1 MPFTRMSFKTAFLLC
16 IGLTLVPVHGGK
28 KVSDDKERTKLP
40 EFLSELDLASIEA
53 SEEDIKDLK
62 KVVKRLAPEK
72 NGEYQIYQGVTG
84 QPGVDFPVL
93 TTIPTTS
100 FTCRG
105 VKGGYY
111 ADLETNCQVFHICD
125 NGRKISFLCPNGT
138 IFQQSQLICD
148 WWFKVDCSRS
158 TELYEQSAELLAE
171 EERKRNDAKKI
182 SSEYHRTSEEENGQN
197 NYQYVDYDGRQ
208 NGRSNP
214 FSQTANQNQIQD
226 NQNKNQPYRQNL
238 DYNQPSGRQNQFA
251 QNYKPKD
258 LQDLSEGNTNFN
270 QQKQSTVFPN
280 NHQSRNRQQNQLID
294 DRKEK
299 SKQLNDYDHRGGRKY
314 QISDQGQGKNDKQ
327 ASRNSKS
334 KSFTDA
340 NYNGITQKATPS
352 YTETTTFRT
361 TSPNPI
367 REFQQMAESAAFVN
381 NRGNRFNK
389 IYSTS
394 QYNTYYNNRATSSDN
409 SQKST
414 STPNENNNPTT
425 MKPKVGSIPPFPGPT
440 FTPIFKPRITSSD
453 KRGPTTTPRSQ
464 STTDGFAYNN
474 KNAQNYK
481 QLPNDDRQKT
491 ISSTQRT
498 YVSTD
503 YYKQNP
509 TTIVPTTIYDST
521 YTNYYDNPTTG
532 NYQDESFTTLRP
544 PTENYYNSATGFH
557 QNSKS
562 RDYQNSGTGTYQN
575 YETRPNQNSEAYKNS
590 PTVYNQNSA
599 TEAYRQNSA
608 TGNFTGITYVDNT
621 VTPSAT
627 VFSQQ
632 PQGFESPK
640 TYRDGERNDIQYSTK
655 NPSRS
660 SQIYQLNSIVNAA
673 TEKSF
678 IENSVTNKPDLDF
691 SNRQGKSSTSRPYV
705 PFTKNYAYTTVAS
718 ATTQKPNIYTATVP
732 PYDSNNRGSFNDLV
746 PNSKAS
752 YSPSRSGTGATY
764 LPKQTTTKVSS
775 VTKKP
780 ILDDRPKNE
789 KEHVLNMIQSLQ
801 GLEETNSNGN
811 RSGLN
816 IPSSSGPSTLH
827 SLALYFA
834 TAGDNS
840 GLANISDFTQNLEQ
854 KNEASKNGNKTVELP
869 TSILTQHTIN
879 SYIDLFNL
887 NNALENNTAVLLE
900 DTSGELNA
908 SNDFEDDLDIQ
919 QSEGPLNAA
928 KKSNSTK
935 LRELAQ
941 VFTHALSAYL
951 QDPETFKKVLTEIR
965 PTEPSL
971 SSEDENAE
979 NTLSPTTTE
988 EYPSVTKEKDEVLDF
1003 SDDSNTARRRR
1014 PTTPYPN
1021 QPTNY
1026 IAETNQEGSTDYFTT
1041 SVTSSI
1047 SQYSTT
1053 QIPNANNRESPN
1065 GNDNFAFQVNSV
1077 LQENRNLNDDSLIPS
1092 NSLNDYENYFPETN
1106 KANYRNNSREPYGK
1120 NLKPFDAVPITNY
1133 VPSTTPGSFFQTE
1146 EQRGFYDRNRPQQE
1160 LTPPALPTSQN
1171 PYQTNKL
1178 SNQNTNSNY
1187 RSENQNSI
1195 PSTTEP
1201 FRIRYYDTPKN
1212 HETLVTATN
1221 VHSSYRNELD
1231 NKLRSS
1237 GRSNSVF
1244 NTKDTRP
1251 VYTTTTTP
1259 VETSSDHWTSSPEV
1273 TRLWETTVFLD
1284 PQRINHDLIHDQLS
1298 TSGPRLADPTQFNT
1312 NPSQELLATEA
1323 SNGVTPQNFITDS
1336 STPWQWSPNDNDS
1349 PTTFTLLPS
1358 AYSTENTATPNP
1370 TYTTIA
1376 TVTSSVTSN
1385 QASET
1390 HIPNSVINITEN
1402 EIEKAQE
1409 MFGKLNTSSSN
1420 TLMKVMKQADN
1431 NSTVRQLVLL
1441 LISHCNGPMN
1451 KTMEEEKE
1459 NLLNALL
1466 KLPVNEFT
1474 SEESR
1479 EIIAG
1484 IGRLN
1489 LPLGNN
1495 EGGKSDKSRIIQTF
1509 IAVTEPSIT
1518 TFRNR
1523 QGRKFKS
1530 TTPVPDTQ
1538 YHSSS
1543 NPAIAESRSALVED
1557 ETSISDSRALEL
1569 LRSLYS
1575 IAAKWG

>member
-1 MPFTRMSFKTAFLLC
+1 M
-16 IGLTLVPVHGGK
+16 
-28 KVSDDKERTKLP
+28 
-40 EFLSELDLASIEA
+40 
-53 SEEDIKDLK
+53 
-62 KVVKRLAPEK
+62 
-72 NGEYQIYQGVTG
+72 
-84 QPGVDFPVL
+84 
-93 TTIPTTS
+93 
-100 FTCRG
+100 
-105 VKGGYY
+105 
-111 ADLETNCQVFHICD
+111 
-125 NGRKISFLCPNGT
+125 CPNGT

-171 EERKRNDAKKI
+171 EERKRNEAKKI

-197 NYQYVDYDGRQ
+197 NFQYVDYDGRQ

-214 FSQTANQNQIQD
+214 FSQTAIQNQIQD
-226 NQNKNQPYRQNL
+226 NQNNKNQPYRQNL
-238 DYNQPSGRQNQFA
+238 DYSQGRQNQFS
-251 QNYKPKD
+251 QEYKPKD

-270 QQKQSTVFPN
+270 QQKQSTIFPN
-280 NHQSRNRQQNQLID
+280 QSRSRQQNQLID

-299 SKQLNDYDHRGGRKY
+299 SKQNDYDHRGGRKY
-314 QISDQGQGKNDKQ
+314 QSSDQGKTDKQ
-327 ASRNSKS
+327 VSRNSKS
-334 KSFTDA
+334 KSFTENG
-340 NYNGITQKATPS
+340 NYNGITKATPS

-367 REFQQMAESAAFVN
+367 KEFQQMAESAAFVN

-389 IYSTS
+389 VFSTS
-394 QYNTYYNNRATSSDN
+394 QYNTYYNNRASAEN
-409 SQKST
+409 LQKST
-414 STPNENNNPTT
+414 TNENYSPTT
-425 MKPKVGSIPPFPGPT
+425 VKPKVGSIPPFPGPT
-440 FTPIFKPRITSSD
+440 FTPIFKPRLTSSD

-464 STTDGFAYNN
+464 TTDGFAYNN

-481 QLPNDDRQKT
+481 QVPNEDRLK
-491 ISSTQRT
+491 IVPSTQRT
-498 YVSTD
+498 YVNTD
-503 YYKQNP
+503 YYRQNP
-509 TTIVPTTIYDST
+509 TTVPSTIFDST
-521 YTNYYDNPTTG
+521 SNYYDNPTTG
-532 NYQDESFTTLRP
+532 SYQDEPFTTLRP
-544 PTENYYNSATGFH
+544 VTET
-557 QNSKS
+557 
-562 RDYQNSGTGTYQN
+562 YQNSPTHQNYQANSGTYQN
-575 YETRPNQNSEAYKNS
+575 SPNQNY
-590 PTVYNQNSA
+590 A

-608 TGNFTGITYVDNT
+608 VYNAGSEKQGNFTAITYVDNT

-627 VFSQQ
+627 VLSQQ

-640 TYRDGERNDIQYSTK
+640 NYQDERNDIQFSTK

-660 SQIYQLNSIVNAA
+660 SQVYQLNSIVNAA

-678 IENSVTNKPDLDF
+678 SENSVTNKPDY
-691 SNRQGKSSTSRPYV
+691 SNRQGKASTPRPYV

-718 ATTQKPNIYTATVP
+718 ATTQKPVYTATVP
-732 PYDSNNRGSFNDLV
+732 PYDSTSNNRGSFNDLV
-746 PNSKAS
+746 PSSKTA
-752 YSPSRSGTGATY
+752 YAASPSKSGTGATY
-764 LPKQTTTKVSS
+764 LPKQTTAKVAS
-775 VTKKP
+775 VTNKP
-780 ILDDRPKNE
+780 ILEETSKNE
-789 KEHVLNMIQSLQ
+789 REHVLNMIQSLQ
-801 GLEETNSNGN
+801 GLEGDSDNRNGN

-834 TAGDNS
+834 TADNS
-840 GLANISDFTQNLEQ
+840 GLANITESQNLEY
-854 KNEASKNGNKTVELP
+854 KTEVPKNGNESIQLP

-887 NNALENNTAVLLE
+887 NNALENNTALLLE
-900 DTSGELNA
+900 DSGEVDN
-908 SNDFEDDLDIQ
+908 NDFEDDLDIQ

-928 KKSNSTK
+928 RKSNSTK

-965 PTEPSL
+965 PTEPTL
-971 SSEDENAE
+971 SNEDESAE
-979 NTLSPTTTE
+979 NTVSPTTE

-1026 IAETNQEGSTDYFTT
+1026 ISETNQEGSTDYFTT
-1041 SVTSSI
+1041 SVTPSI
-1047 SQYSTT
+1047 SQYSTPRT
-1053 QIPNANNRESPN
+1053 QDSNQGTPN
-1065 GNDNFAFQVNSV
+1065 GNNNFAFQVNSV

-1092 NSLNDYENYFPETN
+1092 NSLNDYENYFPTDASKTN
-1106 KANYRNNSREPYGK
+1106 QSNSREPYGK
-1120 NLKPFDAVPITNY
+1120 NLKPFDAIPITNY
-1133 VPSTTPGSFFQTE
+1133 VPTTTSSFFQTD
-1146 EQRGFYDRNRPQQE
+1146 EQRGFYDRNRPIQNLQQE
-1160 LTPPALPTSQN
+1160 LTPPALPNSQS
-1171 PYQTNKL
+1171 PQ
-1178 SNQNTNSNY
+1178 SNTLTDKNNNQRNENSNY
-1187 RSENQNSI
+1187 RSDLKQNSI

-1201 FRIRYYDTPKN
+1201 FRIRYYDTNVKN
-1212 HETLVTATN
+1212 QETLVTATN
-1221 VHSSYRNELD
+1221 VHSSYRNEVNNVNNNN
-1231 NKLRSS
+1231 NKLRPT

-1244 NTKDTRP
+1244 NTKESVRP

-1259 VETSSDHWTSSPEV
+1259 VETPNDHWTSSPEV

-1298 TSGPRLADPTQFNT
+1298 TSGPRLADPTQFNA
-1312 NPSQELLATEA
+1312 NPSQELLATDA

-1336 STPWQWSPNDNDS
+1336 STPWQWSSNDNDS

-1370 TYTTIA
+1370 TYTTS
-1376 TVTSSVTSN
+1376 SSVTITSTN
-1385 QASET
+1385 PTSHET
-1390 HIPNSVINITEN
+1390 HVPNSVINITEN
-1402 EIEKAQE
+1402 EIEKAHE

-1431 NSTVRQLVLL
+1431 NATVRQLVLL

-1459 NLLNALL
+1459 HLLNALL

-1489 LPLGNN
+1489 LPLKKNN
-1495 EGGKSDKSRIIQTF
+1495 GVKSEQSRNTQTF

-1543 NPAIAESRSALVED
+1543 NPVIAESRSALVED
-1557 ETSISDSRALEL
+1557 ESSISDSRALEL

>member
-16 IGLTLVPVHGGK
+16 VVLTLVPVHGGK
-28 KVSDDKERTKLP
+28 KVSDEEESPKLP

-197 NYQYVDYDGRQ
+197 NFQYVDYDGRQ

-226 NQNKNQPYRQNL
+226 NQNNKNQPYRQNL
-238 DYNQPSGRQNQFA
+238 DYNKGSSRQNQFA
-251 QNYKPKD
+251 QDYKPKD

-280 NHQSRNRQQNQLID
+280 NHQSRHRQQNQLTD

-299 SKQLNDYDHRGGRKY
+299 SKQYNDYDNRGGRKY
-314 QISDQGQGKNDKQ
+314 QLSDQGQGKTEKQ
-327 ASRNSKS
+327 VSRNSKS
-334 KSFTDA
+334 KSFTDT

-367 REFQQMAESAAFVN
+367 REYQQMAESAAFVN

-389 IYSTS
+389 VYSTS
-394 QYNTYYNNRATSSDN
+394 QYNNYQNNRATSSDT
-409 SQKST
+409 QKST
-414 STPNENNNPTT
+414 TPNENNSPTT
-425 MKPKVGSIPPFPGPT
+425 TKPKVGSIPPFPGPT
-440 FTPIFKPRITSSD
+440 FTPIFKPRLTSSD

-464 STTDGFAYNN
+464 TTTDGFAYNN

-481 QLPNDDRQKT
+481 QIANDDRYRTSTQKT
-491 ISSTQRT
+491 
-498 YVSTD
+498 YVNTD

-509 TTIVPTTIYDST
+509 TTVVPTTIYDST
-521 YTNYYDNPTTG
+521 YSNYYDNPTTG
-532 NYQDESFTTLRP
+532 NYQEEFTTLRP
-544 PTENYYNSATGFH
+544 VENYRQNSATATGTYQNSATGTYQTSGTGTH
-557 QNSKS
+557 
-562 RDYQNSGTGTYQN
+562 QNSGTGTYQN
-575 YETRPNQNSEAYKNS
+575 SATGTYQNNYKSEAYQNS
-590 PTVYNQNSA
+590 PTGTNQA
-599 TEAYRQNSA
+599 TEAYRQNSS
-608 TGNFTGITYVDNT
+608 GITYVDNT

-627 VFSQQ
+627 VLNKQ
-632 PQGFESPK
+632 PQGFEISK
-640 TYRDGERNDIQYSTK
+640 NYQNGERNDIQYSTK

-678 IENSVTNKPDLDF
+678 NENSVTNKPDLSL
-691 SNRQGKSSTSRPYV
+691 SNRQGKASTSRPYV

-718 ATTQKPNIYTATVP
+718 ATTQKPTIYTATVP
-732 PYDSNNRGSFNDLV
+732 PNNRGSFNDLV
-746 PNSKAS
+746 PNSKSNSAS
-752 YSPSRSGTGATY
+752 FSPSRSGTGATY
-764 LPKQTTTKVSS
+764 LPKQTTS
-775 VTKKP
+775 VTSKP

-801 GLEETNSNGN
+801 GLEGTNSDIPNGN

-834 TAGDNS
+834 TAADNS
-840 GLANISDFTQNLEQ
+840 GLANITESSQNLEY
-854 KNEASKNGNKTVELP
+854 KTEVATKNGNKSVELP

-887 NNALENNTAVLLE
+887 NNALENNTAILLE
-900 DTSGELNA
+900 DTSGELNS

-971 SSEDENAE
+971 STEDENAE

-1026 IAETNQEGSTDYFTT
+1026 IAESNQEGSTDYYTT
-1041 SVTSSI
+1041 SVTSSN

-1053 QIPNANNRESPN
+1053 QLPDVNNRA
-1065 GNDNFAFQVNSV
+1065 GNDNFAYQVNSV
-1077 LQENRNLNDDSLIPS
+1077 LQENRNSIIPS

-1106 KANYRNNSREPYGK
+1106 KASYQNNTREPYGK
-1120 NLKPFDAVPITNY
+1120 NLKPFDAIPITNY
-1133 VPSTTPGSFFQTE
+1133 VPTTTPSSFFQTE
-1146 EQRGFYDRNRPQQE
+1146 EQRGFYDQNRPEQE
-1160 LTPPALPTSQN
+1160 LTPPALPTSQS
-1171 PYQTNKL
+1171 PYQNK
-1178 SNQNTNSNY
+1178 NSNY
-1187 RSENQNSI
+1187 RTENQRENSI

-1201 FRIRYYDTPKN
+1201 FRIRYYDTPNLKN

-1231 NKLRSS
+1231 NRLRAT

-1251 VYTTTTTP
+1251 YTTTTSP
-1259 VETSSDHWTSSPEV
+1259 VETPNDHWTSSPEV

-1312 NPSQELLATEA
+1312 NPSQELLATDA
-1323 SNGVTPQNFITDS
+1323 SNSVTPQNFITDS

-1370 TYTTIA
+1370 IYTTI
-1376 TVTSSVTSN
+1376 TSVTSSVTSTN
-1385 QASET
+1385 PGTQET
-1390 HIPNSVINITEN
+1390 HIPNSRISDSVINITEN

-1409 MFGKLNTSSSN
+1409 MFGKLNSSSSN

-1431 NSTVRQLVLL
+1431 NATVRQLVLL

-1459 NLLNALL
+1459 HLLNALL

-1495 EGGKSDKSRIIQTF
+1495 DDNLKSDKSRVIQTF

-1530 TTPVPDTQ
+1530 TTPVPDTE

-1557 ETSISDSRALEL
+1557 ETSLSDSRALEL